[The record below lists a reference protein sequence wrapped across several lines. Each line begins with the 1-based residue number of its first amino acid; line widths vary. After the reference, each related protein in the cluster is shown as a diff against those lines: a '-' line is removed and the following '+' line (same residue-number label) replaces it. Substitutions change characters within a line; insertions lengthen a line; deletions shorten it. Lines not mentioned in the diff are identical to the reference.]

1 MLAMPQSTSRL
12 AAQATTHCLTGCAIG
27 EILGVVI
34 ATALGLAIVPGLVL
48 AITLAFVFGYAFT
61 VIPLVRNG
69 MAARR
74 AVSTA
79 LVADTASI
87 VTMEA
92 VDNGFALAVPGAM
105 EAGIGDPLFWG
116 ALVLGLTIAWPITF
130 LVNRWLIGRGRGH
143 AVVHGAH

>member
-1 MLAMPQSTSRL
+1 MLTMPQSTSRL

-105 EAGIGDPLFWG
+105 DAGIGDPLFWG
-116 ALVLGLTIAWPITF
+116 ALVIGLAVAWPITF
-130 LVNRWLIGRGRGH
+130 LMNRWLIGRGWGH